1 MKTLIEKSIKITGVP
16 KLNTKT
22 VFNLNQIPTL
32 LEDATEEQKRNV
44 REKELENKKI
54 LSDGSFISL
63 TKIKGRRLVI
73 EFESEE
79 GGVIIKDKIL
89 LYIPTTESEEEIK
102 TFILSEISEILNPTE
117 VPQP

>member
-1 MKTLIEKSIKITGVP
+1 MKTLVEKSIKITGVP

-54 LSDGSFISL
+54 
-63 TKIKGRRLVI
+63 
-73 EFESEE
+73 
-79 GGVIIKDKIL
+79 
-89 LYIPTTESEEEIK
+89 
-102 TFILSEISEILNPTE
+102 
-117 VPQP
+117 